1 MLFKADLDLIGEV
14 TLMPLILTGRERGS
28 PSAATDAGQ
37 SERRSSASMVKI
49 LEGALRLVG
58 NRGVTRLTMRD
69 ICTAAHVS
77 RATLY
82 RHFSTKEEVLD
93 AVTEYICVNFE
104 TGVMA
109 AADESADPIE
119 RFRAVM
125 TFFSRYARDRSP
137 EPMLELEP
145 GFYLAFFRSH
155 FTRHK
160 IAVTNALARSFDYF
174 EERLGTS
181 LNRLGIAEALIRMQ
195 LSTLMVPAESDW
207 VALWDK
213 SPEIVIRLL
222 DMHVA
227 GAQAR

>member
-1 MLFKADLDLIGEV
+1 
-14 TLMPLILTGRERGS
+14 
-28 PSAATDAGQ
+28 
-37 SERRSSASMVKI
+37 
-49 LEGALRLVG
+49 
-58 NRGVTRLTMRD
+58 
-69 ICTAAHVS
+69 
-77 RATLY
+77 
-82 RHFSTKEEVLD
+82 
-93 AVTEYICVNFE
+93 
-104 TGVMA
+104 
-109 AADESADPIE
+109 
-119 RFRAVM
+119 M

-181 LNRLGIAEALIRMQ
+181 LNRVGIAEALIRMQ

-207 VALWDK
+207 IALWDK
-213 SPEIVIRLL
+213 SPEIVVRLL

-227 GAQAR
+227 GAHAR